1 MRDEELKKC
10 PFCGGEATVTVMRV
24 VGELLNAQYHCKKC
38 KASARPSKLNKDH
51 DLVVAEARETWNR
64 RVE

>member
-10 PFCGGEATVTVMRV
+10 PFCGGEASLTVKVAIDYY
-24 VGELLNAQYHCKKC
+24 NAQYHCKGC
-38 KASARPSKLNKDH
+38 RAEAQASYLNKNRDS
-51 DLVVAEARETWNR
+51 AIEEAKAFWNR